1 MSDDPDRLLVE
12 KCQQVSGLEFN
23 DAYKKLFVLYQDR
36 VFNICYRVTGN
47 EADALDA
54 AQETMIAI
62 ARRIS
67 GFAFR
72 SRFSSWVY
80 RIAVNSA
87 IDVKRK
93 RLGGKAK
100 NSRVLFGTEPSA
112 EMVEQAVDPTSD
124 AYPDAEVS
132 KAENQKL
139 IRQALADMN
148 PKFSAIL
155 VLRYIEGL
163 SYEDIA
169 ESQGCSLGT
178 VKSRLNRA
186 HQSLKNFL
194 KARGC
199 DSSLFL

>member
-1 MSDDPDRLLVE
+1 
-12 KCQQVSGLEFN
+12 
-23 DAYKKLFVLYQDR
+23 
-36 VFNICYRVTGN
+36 
-47 EADALDA
+47 
-54 AQETMIAI
+54 
-62 ARRIS
+62 
-67 GFAFR
+67 
-72 SRFSSWVY
+72 
-80 RIAVNSA
+80 
-87 IDVKRK
+87 
-93 RLGGKAK
+93 
-100 NSRVLFGTEPSA
+100 
-112 EMVEQAVDPTSD
+112 MVEQAVDPTSD